1 MPANNRDFA
10 WKSVAWHAL
19 WLHGGWEAIQCR
31 LFYDMGGFSLLS
43 AFFFM
48 GGATVADVI
57 LSLFLIALN
66 LRLVRLQPLTVAHW
80 LGTLALYGAVAATSL
95 EFLARSFGW
104 WHYTPAM
111 PGFPFFGQTIGLL
124 PVLQIAVLPSL
135 AFLLGRLT
143 CSPKPK

>member
-1 MPANNRDFA
+1 MPANTTDPA
-10 WKSVAWHAL
+10 WKSVAWHSL

-31 LFYDMGGFSLLS
+31 LFYDMGGFSPLS

-57 LSLFLIALN
+57 LSLSLIALN
-66 LRLVRLQPLTVAHW
+66 FRSVRLQPLNVTRS
-80 LGTLALYGAVAATSL
+80 LRTLAFYGAVAATSL
-95 EFLARSFGW
+95 EFPAQSFGW

-111 PGFPFFGQTIGLL
+111 PSFPFFGQTIGLL
-124 PVLQIAVLPSL
+124 PVLQLAVLPPL

-143 CSPKPK
+143 CRPTLK

>member
-1 MPANNRDFA
+1 M
-10 WKSVAWHAL
+10 S
-19 WLHGGWEAIQCR
+19 
-31 LFYDMGGFSLLS
+31 GFSPLS
-43 AFFFM
+43 ALFFM

-66 LRLVRLQPLTVAHW
+66 LRSVRLQPLNMARS
-80 LGTLALYGAVAATSL
+80 LGTLALYGAVAATAI
-95 EFLARSFGW
+95 EFLARSFSW

-111 PGFPFFGQTIGLL
+111 PSFPFFGQTIGLL

-135 AFLLGRLT
+135 AFLLGRPA